1 MAAPLGVITA
11 CWPPGALRSR
21 VVSSGNFP
29 HIDVNPNT
37 GAPAAGV
44 PATGV
49 PATGA
54 PAALSARLDRLPG
67 CWPVWRLVVLLSLG
81 GCFEFY
87 DLFLTAYLSPTL
99 ESVGIFRK
107 GAAGL
112 FGLSDQAAFASVT
125 FAGLFLGT
133 IGFAQVA
140 DRFGRRTI
148 FTASLLWYSAMTF
161 AMALQSSAFSLDVCR
176 FLAGIG
182 IGVELVTIDSYIAE
196 LIPKRLRGR
205 AFALNQSIQ
214 FAAVPIVGFICS
226 ELGPRTLFGAA
237 GVGAAGAGAAG
248 AGVAGWRCVIL
259 IGALGALIV
268 WRLRRHIPESPRWL
282 EQQGRTRE
290 AEVVVAG
297 LEAQV
302 TANLGRPLPTPTPAP
317 GEEPS
322 EGHLREIFAP
332 PFRSRMIMLAVF
344 NFFQTVGFY
353 GFGNWVPKLIEASGA
368 DVLHSLQYS
377 AAIAIA
383 YPIGP
388 LLCLGLADRFE
399 RKWQIVAAALGT
411 ATFGL
416 LFVAQK
422 APLAIICLGVLITL
436 SNNLLSYAYHAY
448 QAELFPTR
456 IRARAVGFVYSWSRL
471 STVFTSLMIG
481 FFLDRFG
488 TPGVFGFIAASMAVV
503 CVSIGVFGPR
513 TRGRALEE
521 IA

>member
-1 MAAPLGVITA
+1 MAGTLSA
-11 CWPPGALRSR
+11 
-21 VVSSGNFP
+21 SS
-29 HIDVNPNT
+29 T
-37 GAPAAGV
+37 SAS
-44 PATGV
+44 
-49 PATGA
+49 
-54 PAALSARLDRLPG
+54 LSARLDRLPG
-67 CWPVWRLVVLLSLG
+67 CWAVWRLVVLLSLG

-87 DLFLTAYLSPTL
+87 DLFLTAYLSPAL
-99 ESVGIFRK
+99 ESAGVFRK

-133 IGFAQVA
+133 IAFAQVA
-140 DRFGRRTI
+140 DKFGRRSI
-148 FTASLLWYSAMTF
+148 FTASLLWYSVMTLG
-161 AMALQSSAFSLDVCR
+161 MALQSSALALDVWR

-196 LIPKRLRGR
+196 LVPARLRGR
-205 AFALNQSIQ
+205 AFAVNQSIQ
-214 FAAVPIVGFICS
+214 FSAVPIVGLICAKLAPHS
-226 ELGPRTLFGAA
+226 YFGF
-237 GVGAAGAGAAG
+237 
-248 AGVAGWRCVIL
+248 AGWRWVIV

-268 WRLRRHIPESPRWL
+268 WRLRRGIPESPRWL
-282 EQQGRTRE
+282 YNQGRVADAE
-290 AEVVVAG
+290 AVVAV

-302 TANLGRPLPTPTPAP
+302 VKETGSLPPLHPHRDEAR
-317 GEEPS
+317 S

-332 PFRSRMIMLAVF
+332 PYRERMLMLAVF

-377 AAIAIA
+377 VAIAIA
-383 YPIGP
+383 YPVGP
-388 LLCLGLADRFE
+388 LLCLTIADRFE
-399 RKWQIVAAALGT
+399 RKSQIVAAAIGT
-411 ATFGL
+411 ACFGM
-416 LFVAQK
+416 LFAALH
-422 APLAIICLGVLITL
+422 APAVMIGLGVLITL

-488 TPGVFGFIAASMAVV
+488 PPGVFGFIAASMAVV
-503 CVSIGVFGPR
+503 CVSIGMFGPR
-513 TRGRALEE
+513 TRDRALEE

>member
-1 MAAPLGVITA
+1 M
-11 CWPPGALRSR
+11 
-21 VVSSGNFP
+21 
-29 HIDVNPNT
+29 
-37 GAPAAGV
+37 PAS
-44 PATGV
+44 
-49 PATGA
+49 
-54 PAALSARLDRLPG
+54 LSARLDRLPG
-67 CWPVWRLVVLLSLG
+67 CWAVWRLVVLLSLG

-87 DLFLTAYLSPTL
+87 DLFLTAYLSPAL
-99 ESVGIFRK
+99 ESAGIFRQ

-125 FAGLFLGT
+125 FAGLFVGT
-133 IGFAQVA
+133 IAFAQVA
-140 DRFGRRTI
+140 DKFGRRAI
-148 FTASLLWYSAMTF
+148 FTASLLWYSAMTLG
-161 AMALQSSAFSLDVCR
+161 MALQSTALALDAWR

-196 LIPKRLRGR
+196 LVPKRFRGR
-205 AFALNQSIQ
+205 AFAVNQSIQ
-214 FAAVPIVGFICS
+214 FLAVPIVGLICAK
-226 ELGPRTLFGAA
+226 LAPLTVFGF
-237 GVGAAGAGAAG
+237 
-248 AGVAGWRCVIL
+248 AGWRWVMI

-268 WRLRRHIPESPRWL
+268 WRLRRGIPESPRWL
-282 EQQGRTRE
+282 DQHGRVAE
-290 AEVVVAG
+290 AEAVVAQ

-302 TANLGRPLPTPTPAP
+302 QAQAGPLPPPKPVA
-317 GEEPS
+317 GEARI

-332 PFRSRMIMLAVF
+332 PFRSRMLMLAVF

-377 AAIAIA
+377 VSIAIA

-388 LLCLGLADRFE
+388 LLCLGVADRFE
-399 RKWQIVAAALGT
+399 RKSQIVAAAIGT
-411 ATFGL
+411 ASFGL
-416 LFVAQK
+416 LFAALK
-422 APLAIICLGVLITL
+422 APAAIIALGVLITL

-488 TPGVFGFIAASMAVV
+488 TAGVFGFIAASMAVV
-503 CVSIGVFGPR
+503 CISIGVFGPR
-513 TRGRALEE
+513 TRELALEE

>member
-1 MAAPLGVITA
+1 
-11 CWPPGALRSR
+11 
-21 VVSSGNFP
+21 
-29 HIDVNPNT
+29 
-37 GAPAAGV
+37 V
-44 PATGV
+44 PATV
-49 PATGA
+49 
-54 PAALSARLDRLPG
+54 SARLDRLPG

-107 GAAGL
+107 GAAGM

-161 AMALQSSAFSLDVCR
+161 AMALQSSAGSLDMWR

-205 AFALNQSIQ
+205 AFAVNQSIQ

-237 GVGAAGAGAAG
+237 GVGAAGIGAAGIGAAGVGIAG

-259 IGALGALIV
+259 IGALGAIVV

-282 EQQGRTRE
+282 EQQGRT
-290 AEVVVAG
+290 
-297 LEAQV
+297 LEAQWVVADLEARV
-302 TANLGRPLPTPTPAP
+302 TAHLGLPLPPPTPAP
-317 GEEPS
+317 GEERV
-322 EGHLREIFAP
+322 EGRMREIFAP

-353 GFGNWVPKLIEASGA
+353 GFGNWGPKLIEASGA

-377 AAIAIA
+377 ASIAIA

-521 IA
+521 IGADVLADAARR

>member
-1 MAAPLGVITA
+1 
-11 CWPPGALRSR
+11 
-21 VVSSGNFP
+21 
-29 HIDVNPNT
+29 
-37 GAPAAGV
+37 V
-44 PATGV
+44 PAT
-49 PATGA
+49 
-54 PAALSARLDRLPG
+54 LSARLDRLPG
-67 CWPVWRLVVLLSLG
+67 CWGVWRLVVLLSLG

-87 DLFLTAYLSPTL
+87 DLFLTAYLSPAL
-99 ESVGIFRK
+99 ESAGIFHK
-107 GAAGL
+107 GASGL

-133 IGFAQVA
+133 IAFAQVA
-140 DRFGRRTI
+140 DKFGRRAI
-148 FTASLLWYSAMTF
+148 FTASLLWYSAMTLG
-161 AMALQSSAFSLDVCR
+161 MALQSTALALDLWR

-196 LIPKRLRGR
+196 LVPKRFRGR
-205 AFALNQSIQ
+205 AFAVNQSIQ
-214 FAAVPIVGFICS
+214 FLAVPIVGLICAK
-226 ELGPRTLFGAA
+226 LAPLTVL
-237 GVGAAGAGAAG
+237 
-248 AGVAGWRCVIL
+248 GVAGWRWVMI
-259 IGALGALIV
+259 IGALGALVV
-268 WRLRRHIPESPRWL
+268 WRLRRGIPESPRWL
-282 EQQGRTRE
+282 DQHGRLAE
-290 AEVVVAG
+290 AEAVVAQ

-302 TANLGRPLPTPTPAP
+302 AAQTGPLPPPLPAI
-317 GEEPS
+317 GEARI

-332 PFRSRMIMLAVF
+332 PYRSRMLMLAVF

-353 GFGNWVPKLIEASGA
+353 GFGNWVPRLIEASGA

-377 AAIAIA
+377 VSIAIA

-388 LLCLGLADRFE
+388 LLCLSVADRFE
-399 RKWQIVAAALGT
+399 RKSQIVAAAIGT

-416 LFVAQK
+416 LFAALK
-422 APLAIICLGVLITL
+422 APAAIIALGVLITL

-488 TPGVFGFIAASMAVV
+488 TAGVFGFIAASMAVV

-513 TRGRALEE
+513 TRELALEE

>member
-1 MAAPLGVITA
+1 MMNGVSAPV
-11 CWPPGALRSR
+11 
-21 VVSSGNFP
+21 
-29 HIDVNPNT
+29 
-37 GAPAAGV
+37 GV
-44 PATGV
+44 PV
-49 PATGA
+49 S
-54 PAALSARLDRLPG
+54 LSARLDRLPG

-140 DRFGRRTI
+140 DRFGRRAI
-148 FTASLLWYSAMTF
+148 FTASLLWYSAMTLG
-161 AMALQSSAFSLDVCR
+161 MALQSSAFSLDVWR

-196 LIPKRLRGR
+196 LMPKRLRGR
-205 AFALNQSIQ
+205 AFAVNQSIQ
-214 FAAVPIVGFICS
+214 FLAVPIVGFTCFALAPRS
-226 ELGPRTLFGAA
+226 VLGL
-237 GVGAAGAGAAG
+237 
-248 AGVAGWRCVIL
+248 AGWRCVIL

-268 WRLRRHIPESPRWL
+268 WRLRRDIPDSPRWL
-282 EQQGRTRE
+282 HSQGRTAE
-290 AEVVVAG
+290 AEDVVAR
-297 LEAQV
+297 LEGQV
-302 TANLGRPLPTPTPAP
+302 TARIGRPLPAPVPSPADDHIQ
-317 GEEPS
+317 
-322 EGHLREIFAP
+322 GHLREIFSP
-332 PFRSRMIMLAVF
+332 PYRSRMIMLAVF

-377 AAIAIA
+377 ASIAVA

-399 RKWQIVAAALGT
+399 RKWQIVAAAIGT

-416 LFVAQK
+416 LFVAQR
-422 APLAIICLGVLITL
+422 APLAIIGLGVLITL

-488 TPGVFGFIAASMAVV
+488 TPGVFGFIAASMAMV
-503 CVSIGVFGPR
+503 CISIGVFGPR
-513 TRGRALEE
+513 TRGMALEE